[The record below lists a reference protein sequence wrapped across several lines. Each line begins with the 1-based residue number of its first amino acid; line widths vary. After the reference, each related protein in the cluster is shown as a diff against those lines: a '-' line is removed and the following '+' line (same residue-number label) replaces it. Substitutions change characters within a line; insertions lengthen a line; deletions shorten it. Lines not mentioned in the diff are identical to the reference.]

1 MSDRSRTDLKPLPTY
16 KQYALHAGA
25 LWRRKRIARQIAYK
39 SFKLQVAKLLTLAI
53 SVVGATLIS
62 YGVYDVY
69 APAGYVVG
77 GIMCWLLLWSHEKD
91 RGRRQ

>member
-1 MSDRSRTDLKPLPTY
+1 MSDRSRTDLKPLPTW
-16 KQYALHAGA
+16 QRRSRELRAW
-25 LWRRKRIARQIAYK
+25 WRRKRIARQIAYK
-39 SFKLQVAKLLTLAI
+39 SFKVQVAKLLTLAI